1 MSLFVTFEGPE
12 GAGKSTQARRLAAWL
27 RAAGYVVT
35 ELREPGGTAIGE
47 RIRAILLDDAH
58 HEMAAMTEV
67 LLFAAARAQLV
78 RQVIR
83 PRLAAGD
90 IVICDRYADSTLAHQ
105 GYGLGGDLDELRR
118 ITYSATGGLEPDVT
132 VLLEMPVA
140 AALERKQ
147 RQLGDAWNRLDAR
160 AIGYHERVAAGY
172 RAVCAAAPA
181 RWHTIDATA
190 DVDDVARRIE
200 AAIRP
205 SLDRVAG
212 VRRSSE
218 REPS

>member
-1 MSLFVTFEGPE
+1 MSLFITLEGPE

-27 RAAGYVVT
+27 RSAGYVVT

-47 RIRAILLDDAH
+47 RIRAILLDDDH

-83 PRLAAGD
+83 PRLAAGE

-118 ITYSATGGLEPDVT
+118 ITYSATGGLAPDVP

-147 RQLGDAWNRLDAR
+147 RQSGDAWNRLDAR
-160 AIGYHERVAAGY
+160 TIGYHERVAAGY
-172 RAVCAAAPA
+172 RAVRAAAPA

-190 DVDDVARRIE
+190 GVDDVARQIE
-200 AAIRP
+200 AVIRP

-212 VRRSSE
+212 VCRPSE
-218 REPS
+218 RGPS